1 MYICIYT
8 YIYMYIFI
16 YIYMKNQ
23 KRDPYFQRLTF
34 MKLAHKLVKSR
45 G

>member
-1 MYICIYT
+1 
-8 YIYMYIFI
+8 MYIFI
-16 YIYMKNQ
+16 YIYICVKNQ

-34 MKLAHKLVKSR
+34 MKIAHKLVKRR